1 MDYKFSKLEN
11 FIGNKKQIQE
21 IKNFIN
27 NKNEEFLL
35 LTGEVK
41 TGKTELIKLIFNNL
55 NLNYNYIIATNLPNN
70 NNVTSFMNSYYKNY
84 NIKHLLSKKY
94 NISNNFLI
102 IDNLELLNNSNKNII
117 TELLKKKK
125 IIKKKIIFI
134 ANKNYFKFN
143 KLIYKVVTNI
153 IQIKHPSNNEMLDF
167 FSKNFNNI
175 NNLNIDN
182 IICEYKNVNDI
193 LLHINNNKIS
203 GNLQNTNILYIIKK
217 LLTTNY
223 SFENIDN
230 LYKYDKYKIPLLL
243 YENYY
248 NYLFN
253 VNILENILESLILY
267 DIIDNYMYARQNWEL
282 QNICGLIPTLQISN
296 LLNNK
301 NIQSDIKFTKYLNKI
316 SLISINRKSIYKYF
330 KLFKINNIYKLLQI
344 INYINDIDNITTFA
358 KEKSI
363 NLKLLENISK
373 IDKLNII

>member
-1 MDYKFSKLEN
+1 MDYKFTRLEN
-11 FIGNKKQIQE
+11 FIGNKNQIE
-21 IKNFIN
+21 DIKKFIN

-55 NLNYNYIIATNLPNN
+55 KLNYNYIIATNLPNN
-70 NNVTSFMNSYYKNY
+70 NNVTSFMNIYYKSH
-84 NIKHLLSKKY
+84 NIKHLLSNNY
-94 NISNNFLI
+94 NISNNYLI

-143 KLIYKVVTNI
+143 KLIYKIVPNLI
-153 IQIKHPSNNEMLDF
+153 HIKHPSNNEMFDF
-167 FSKNFNNI
+167 FSNNFNHI
-175 NNLNIDN
+175 NNLNLDN

-193 LLHINNNKIS
+193 LLHLNNNKIL
-203 GNLQNTNILYIIKK
+203 GNLQNTNILNIIKK
-217 LLTTNY
+217 LLTNNY
-223 SFENIDN
+223 SFEIINN

-253 VNILENILESLILY
+253 INILKNILESLILY
-267 DIIDNYMYARQNWEL
+267 DRIDNYMYARQNWEL
-282 QNICGLIPTLQISN
+282 QNICGLIPTLLISN

-301 NIQSDIKFTKYLNKI
+301 DIQSEIKFTKYLNKI

-330 KLFKINNIYKLLQI
+330 HLFKINNIYKLLQI
-344 INYINDIDNITTFA
+344 IDYIQNIDNINTFA

>member
-11 FIGNKKQIQE
+11 FIGNKNQIE
-21 IKNFIN
+21 DIKKFIN
-27 NKNEEFLL
+27 NNNEEFLL
-35 LTGEVK
+35 VTGQVK
-41 TGKTELIKLIFNNL
+41 TGKTKLIKLILNNL
-55 NLNYNYIIATNLPNN
+55 KLNYNYIIATNLPNN
-70 NNVTSFMNSYYKNY
+70 NNVTTFMNTYYKSH

-125 IIKKKIIFI
+125 IMKKKIIFI

-143 KLIYKVVTNI
+143 KLIYKVVPNI
-153 IQIKHPSNNEMLDF
+153 IHINNPSKNELFDF
-167 FSKNFNNI
+167 FSNNFTNVNNI
-175 NNLNIDN
+175 NIDN

-193 LLHINNNKIS
+193 LLHINNNKIL
-203 GNLQNTNILYIIKK
+203 GDFQNTNILCIIKK

-223 SFENIDN
+223 SFENINN

-248 NYLFN
+248 KYLFN
-253 VNILENILESLILY
+253 INILKNILESLILY
-267 DIIDNYMYARQNWEL
+267 DIIDNYMYAMQNWEL
-282 QNICGLIPTLQISN
+282 QNICGLIPTLLISKS
-296 LLNNK
+296 LNNK

-330 KLFKINNIYKLLQI
+330 NLFKINNIYKLLQI
-344 INYINDIDNITTFA
+344 INYIKNIDNIDTFA
-358 KEKSI
+358 NKYSI

-373 IDKLNII
+373 IDKLNVI